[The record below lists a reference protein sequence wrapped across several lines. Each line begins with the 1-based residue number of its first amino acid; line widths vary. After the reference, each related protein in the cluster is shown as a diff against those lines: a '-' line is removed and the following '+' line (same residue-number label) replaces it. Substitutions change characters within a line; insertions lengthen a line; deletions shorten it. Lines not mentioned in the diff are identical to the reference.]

1 MRDLDLENIL
11 EQRLEI
17 FAGWGDFATFRNL
30 AAAAGKNQLDRRSY
44 RVIAAALRDLDW
56 DRFQRGLPL
65 LSPLVRRS
73 RTAKPP
79 AGIASLLRRLGL
91 LADYDIVEEI
101 VEEER
106 QRTWRH
112 YRAAAKSTGS
122 ATSQAVMMPT
132 AASN

>member
-17 FAGWGDFATFRNL
+17 FAGWQDFATFRNL

-44 RVIAAALRDLDW
+44 RVIAQALRDLDW
-56 DRFQRGLPL
+56 DRFQLGKPL

-79 AGIASLLRRLGL
+79 AGIASLLRNLGL
-91 LADYDIVEEI
+91 LADYDVVEDIVA
-101 VEEER
+101 EER
-106 QRTWRH
+106 QRTWR
-112 YRAAAKSTGS
+112 YYCPAKAKECAAKQSVTTTTAV
-122 ATSQAVMMPT
+122 AT
-132 AASN
+132 